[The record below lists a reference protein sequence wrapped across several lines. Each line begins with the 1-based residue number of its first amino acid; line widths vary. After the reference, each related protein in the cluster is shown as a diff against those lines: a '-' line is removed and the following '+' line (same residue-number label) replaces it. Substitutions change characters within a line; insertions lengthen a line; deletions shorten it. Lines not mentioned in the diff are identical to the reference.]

1 MSEPNASANGDLKI
15 ILASSSPRRIQ
26 LLQNLS
32 LQFEIKPG
40 DIDETVP
47 PGLSPPQIVCELARQ
62 KGEKI
67 LSTLSLSQTGR
78 YLIIAADTLVARD
91 DQVLGKPIDKQDAVK
106 MLMSLSN
113 RSHSVYTGVHL
124 ILTAHNLGEP
134 HQSRTFFGD
143 TKVVVRSL
151 QLEEVEAYVATG
163 EPDDK
168 AGAYALQG
176 IGAFLIDHIEGC
188 PANVI
193 GLPVPLLV
201 KELRDMGLKVMGL

>member
-1 MSEPNASANGDLKI
+1 MLEPNTPASCDLKI

-32 LQFEIKPG
+32 LQFEVKPA

-67 LSTLSLSQTGR
+67 LSDLSFAPSTR

-91 DQVLGKPIDKQDAVK
+91 DEVLGKPIDRQEAIK

-124 ILTAHNLGEP
+124 IMTAPNQGDGHL
-134 HQSRTFFGD
+134 SRTFFGD

-151 QLEEVEAYVATG
+151 QLEEVEAYAATG

-201 KELRDMGLKVMGL
+201 KEMRAMGVAVMGL